1 MALARDSLIL
11 TFVLLAAPSLAAVP
25 RKAPRPRVAAT
36 ASGDSAADFI
46 RQAQAAAAKGDKEL
60 AIRLAQSAI
69 VAAPARTAPYDA
81 LGDLYAAQGDSDFA
95 RFYYNE
101 ALSIDPTDTTATKAL
116 AALDQG
122 DSQRDAKAD
131 TPAK

>member
-1 MALARDSLIL
+1 MSLARDSLIL
-11 TFVLLAAPSLAAVP
+11 TLVLLTAPSLAAVP
-25 RKAPRPRVAAT
+25 HRAPRERAAAT
-36 ASGDSAADFI
+36 ASGDTSADFI

-69 VAAPARTAPYDA
+69 VAAPARTAPYDT
-81 LGDLYAAQGDSDFA
+81 LGDLYAAQGDGDFA

-101 ALSIDPTDTTATKAL
+101 ALSIDPTDATATKAL
-116 AALDQG
+116 SALDQG

>member
-1 MALARDSLIL
+1 MTLARDSLIL
-11 TFVLLAAPSLAAVP
+11 TLVLLTAPALAAVP
-25 RKAPRPRVAAT
+25 HKAPRARAAAT
-36 ASGDSAADFI
+36 ASGDTAADFI

-60 AIRLAQSAI
+60 AVRLAQSAI

-81 LGDLYAAQGDSDFA
+81 LGDLYAAQGDGDFA

-101 ALSIDPTDTTATKAL
+101 ALSIDPADAAATKAL
-116 AALDQG
+116 SALEQG

>member
-11 TFVLLAAPSLAAVP
+11 TLVLLTAPSLAAVP
-25 RKAPRPRVAAT
+25 HQAPRARAEAA
-36 ASGDSAADFI
+36 ASGDAAADFI

-101 ALSIDPTDTTATKAL
+101 ALSIDPTDAIATKAL
-116 AALDQG
+116 SALDQG
-122 DSQRDAKAD
+122 DSQRDAKAEP
-131 TPAK
+131 PAK